1 MKQKRIIQ
9 SVVPNIPWNKISIV
23 GMIEKRSMTDLTTS
37 LSVTS
42 IFVLALLP
50 ASIVNELDPEQTRFV
65 RCILFYFCS
74 FSGFRVALSP
84 VPVLYLLD

>member
-50 ASIVNELDPEQTRFV
+50 ASIVNEMDPEQTRFV
-65 RCILFYFCS
+65 MKLS
-74 FSGFRVALSP
+74 FL
-84 VPVLYLLD
+84 